1 MEKTVKKEKDIAFV
15 LDARTVTKQGKDF
28 LLVANKA
35 QCQELAEFYELP
47 AVKKLSFSFNALL
60 ADDVIELNGVLKA
73 DVVRTCVVTSDE
85 FEEKINYPFVLL
97 FSEDEDVVL
106 MQENKVDFSPDDES
120 IELIKNGRIYFAEIV
135 REQFGL
141 SLDPFPKK
149 TNAPFVYY
157 EEKVEDVKEN
167 PFAVLKHLTK

>member
-28 LLVANKA
+28 LLVANKT

-47 AVKKLSFSFNALL
+47 AVNKLSFSFNALL

-106 MQENKVDFSPDDES
+106 TQENKVDFSPD
-120 IELIKNGRIYFAEIV
+120 ITI
-135 REQFGL
+135 
-141 SLDPFPKK
+141 
-149 TNAPFVYY
+149 
-157 EEKVEDVKEN
+157 
-167 PFAVLKHLTK
+167 